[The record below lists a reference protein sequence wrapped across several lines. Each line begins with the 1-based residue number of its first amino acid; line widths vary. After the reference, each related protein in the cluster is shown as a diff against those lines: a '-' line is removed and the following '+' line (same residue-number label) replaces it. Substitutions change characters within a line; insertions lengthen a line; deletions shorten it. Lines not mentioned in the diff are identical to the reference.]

1 MCLPVNTMKYIFVF
15 VAFTI
20 SGCSF
25 NSTDPQ
31 QIIDKAIENA
41 GGEKFLKST
50 IEFDFRNRH
59 YVTRRKDGVY
69 SHERIFGDSANTTH
83 DFLTNDGFRRE
94 VNNAQVVVPDT
105 MAVKYS
111 NSVNS
116 TIYFALLPF
125 GLNDPAVRKKFIGKS
140 TLDGESYFVIEVTF
154 AQEEGGND
162 FTDVFLYWI
171 HDKEFTVDYLA
182 YLYYSEGGGLRFRK
196 AFNSRKVN
204 GILFQDYIN
213 YQPRGDSATLNEI
226 ESLYKQGALEELS
239 RIELTNI
246 SVQ

>member
-1 MCLPVNTMKYIFVF
+1 MKYLFVF
-15 VAFTI
+15 ILFVI
-20 SGCSF
+20 SGCSSY
-25 NSTDPQ
+25 STDPQ

-59 YVTRRKDGVY
+59 YITRRKDGVY

-83 DFLTNDGFRRE
+83 DFLTNEGFRRE
-94 VNNAQVVVPDT
+94 VNDIQVAVPDT

-140 TLDGESYFVIEVTF
+140 TLDGESYIVVEVTF
-154 AQEEGGND
+154 AQEDGGND
-162 FTDVFLYWI
+162 FTDEFLYWI
-171 HDKEFTVDYLA
+171 HDKKFTVDYLA
-182 YLYYSEGGGLRFRK
+182 YRYYSEGGGLRFRK
-196 AFNSRKVN
+196 AFNSRIVN
-204 GILFQDYIN
+204 GILFQDYVN
-213 YQPRGDSATLNEI
+213 YKPGNDSTTLYEI
-226 ESLYKQGALEELS
+226 ESLYKQDALEELS